1 MAEQGTHKPLVGG
14 SNPPVATFL
23 FTLQVDMD
31 RRKTLINQ
39 YKQRKVI
46 GGIYRVN
53 NTRNGMYLLGHAADL
68 QAKKNSFDFM
78 LSTGSCFDYK
88 LKKDIAEFGNKAF
101 NFEVLETLE
110 KKNEQSREEFED
122 DLNVLHQ
129 IWKDS
134 LDPAKRY

>member
-1 MAEQGTHKPLVGG
+1 
-14 SNPPVATFL
+14 
-23 FTLQVDMD
+23 
-31 RRKTLINQ
+31 
-39 YKQRKVI
+39 
-46 GGIYRVN
+46 
-53 NTRNGMYLLGHAADL
+53 MYLLGHAADL

-101 NFEVLETLE
+101 NFKVLETLE
-110 KKNEQSREEFED
+110 KKNEQSREDFED

-134 LDPAKRY
+134 WILRRDISLIQTRPCHLILIFIENKWRQWYQ